1 MSETTT
7 EFDDINGC
15 EEAVK
20 RLHDYLS
27 KELDADD
34 TRGVAEHLSQCKG
47 CFDKFKFEQLILNR
61 LRGILETVT
70 IPDSLRESVL
80 HLLKR

>member
-1 MSETTT
+1 MTEKTT
-7 EFDDINGC
+7 ELEDVNGC

-34 TRGVAEHLSQCKG
+34 QRRVTEHLSQCKG
-47 CFDKFKFEQLILNR
+47 CFDKFKFEQTILNR
-61 LRGILETVT
+61 LRGILGTVAA
-70 IPDSLRESVL
+70 PESLRESVL
-80 HLLKR
+80 QLLKR